1 MVCSRFCIYRNRLNQ
16 CRLVCEWLNFTIT
29 MLISVIEL
37 SYAIQD
43 DPRVYHTGSAI
54 ITEENVSVFKRLL
67 CFKVRQMQRLVDLV
81 EVGCQFCLRMQIPPQ
96 DPTV

>member
-1 MVCSRFCIYRNRLNQ
+1 
-16 CRLVCEWLNFTIT
+16 
-29 MLISVIEL
+29 MLICVIEL

-43 DPRVYHTGSAI
+43 VPRVYHTGSVE
-54 ITEENVSVFKRLL
+54 ITGENVSVFRRLL

-81 EVGCQFCLRMQIPPQ
+81 EVGCQFCLRMQVPPQ